1 MAANFKENTSM
12 ITKHFKVFSK
22 QTKRFVANTTSL
34 VIGNSEKRNKSKGHT
49 NNLYYGSGG

>member
-22 QTKRFVANTTSL
+22 QTKSFVANTTSL
-34 VIGNSEKRNKSKGHT
+34 VIGNSEKRNKSKEHT
-49 NNLYYGSGG
+49 NNLDYGSGG